1 MNHDFTSVPPV
12 FTLTVLLFAAL
23 RDLAKTESVRLVLPP
38 GATVSELR
46 RAIATLYPEM
56 ANLLARSVFA
66 VNHEFVL
73 DAHVL
78 FPNDEVAVIPP
89 VSGG

>member
-46 RAIATLYPEM
+46 RALATL
-56 ANLLARSVFA
+56 
-66 VNHEFVL
+66 
-73 DAHVL
+73 
-78 FPNDEVAVIPP
+78 
-89 VSGG
+89 